1 MRLQYIPQIF
11 IFRAFALVWSTD
23 RWFFVLVWFAAL
35 AVALA
40 LGQAASLA
48 RLHIALNYNEGWN
61 AFHALAAMTGGTLY
75 PQPPSL
81 MTNNYPPLSFFV
93 VGGVGWLTG
102 DLIVAGRIVSLLA
115 TLVAGAAVYAVA
127 RRMAMTGT
135 VALFVCVLFLGKL
148 LAASSYI
155 GINDPQMLGH
165 AFGCL
170 GFLAVIAAK
179 GNLRW
184 LALGALLLT
193 AALFV
198 KQMLVVQPLVL
209 LIWLA
214 CTDRRSAWW
223 FAGLGLGFGAI
234 GLGISHLACG
244 FDPLTALF
252 SPRLYRL
259 DWAGQSARD
268 FLLVSFAPLG
278 AAFYLLRRAQGFAL
292 LCGLYAVLGL
302 AIGLYFDG
310 GAGVG
315 RNALFDAAIG
325 CALSAGLVVQRLR
338 PAGAVALTVACL
350 LPLAVAG
357 VERASPREAAQTQQA
372 TQADINFLRN
382 RPGPAVCEILSYCY
396 WAGKAAQ
403 IDAFNTGQAILTG
416 KRAATD
422 VTRLL
427 DARVFSTIQL
437 ERKSRFADVPAI
449 QAALARNY
457 RLARQNGNGTFLVPR

>member
-1 MRLQYIPQIF
+1 M
-11 IFRAFALVWSTD
+11 VWSSD
-23 RWFFVLVWFAAL
+23 RWFSVTIWFAAL

-48 RLHIALNYNEGWN
+48 GVEIARNYNEGWN

-102 DLIVAGRIVSLLA
+102 DLIVAGRLVSLVA
-115 TLVAGAAVYAVA
+115 TLVAGAAVFAIA
-127 RRMAMTGT
+127 RRMEMAGT
-135 VALFVCVLFLGKL
+135 IALFVCVLFLGKL

-170 GFLAVIAAK
+170 GFLAVITAK
-179 GNLRW
+179 GNVRW

-234 GLGISHLACG
+234 GLGFSYLAFG
-244 FDPLTALF
+244 FDPLAALF
-252 SPRLYRL
+252 SARLYRL
-259 DWAGQSARD
+259 DWVGQSARD

-278 AAFYLLRRAQGFAL
+278 AALFLLGRARGFAL

-325 CALSAGLVVQRLR
+325 CALCAGLVVQRLR
-338 PAGAVALTVACL
+338 PAGAFALAVACL

-357 VERASPREAAQTQQA
+357 VERASLRDVAQKQQV
-372 TQADINFLRN
+372 TRADIDFLRN
-382 RPGPAVCEILSYCY
+382 RPGPAMCEFLSYCY
-396 WAGKAAQ
+396 WAGKEAQ

-416 KRAATD
+416 ARAATD

-427 DARVFSTIQL
+427 DAKVFSTIQL
-437 ERKSRFADVPAI
+437 EHTSRFADVPAI

-457 RLARQNGNGTFLVPR
+457 RVARQSPNGMFLVPR